1 MEEEARSFLLKGGPQ
16 MREGLE
22 GFLNIISGS
31 ITEFLIREHLTKPT
45 TVQMR
50 RLRPRESVTCL
61 RPHSECSWI
70 HTYIS
75 LFLYLD
81 HHSPS
86 FEHSS
91 MALKKANGL
100 HSLLQ

>member
-61 RPHSECSWI
+61 RPHSVVKKKVWKFSGGPVVFDSALSLPRAQVHSW
-70 HTYIS
+70 S
-75 LFLYLD
+75 R
-81 HHSPS
+81 
-86 FEHSS
+86 
-91 MALKKANGL
+91 N
-100 HSLLQ
+100 